1 MPASLP
7 ACLPASL
14 LHSSLSPYLADSFSL
29 ASEINSFR
37 ILLVF
42 RTHTALKFYRT
53 GKAHT
58 HTHTH
63 IRSWGCACVTLGIG
77 LSSEIFRSIHP
88 AAKRR
93 SLECKQ
99 PSTAI
104 LRPKV
109 CLDNTALLVRT
120 TPYNPILYFLYSI
133 APPPNPLC
141 HVGTISLSKQMR
153 NFSFWGPSRFIVVLL
168 AAAASG
174 QWVRPTPSPLPTAH
188 RVTH

>member
-1 MPASLP
+1 MP
-7 ACLPASL
+7 ACLP
-14 LHSSLSPYLADSFSL
+14 SLSFFLSDSFSL

-58 HTHTH
+58 HAHTHTW
-63 IRSWGCACVTLGIG
+63 SWGCACVTLGIG

-133 APPPNPLC
+133 APPTPLC

>member
-1 MPASLP
+1 MTRLHNANAVNDNDLALMPTITTTRKGATKGIQLEKGHVTPSQGASQP
-7 ACLPASL
+7 ACLPSP
-14 LHSSLSPYLADSFSL
+14 LSPFFADSFSL

-42 RTHTALKFYRT
+42 RTHTALKFYRA

-58 HTHTH
+58 RRHTHTP
-63 IRSWGCACVTLGIG
+63 SWGCACATLGIG

-120 TPYNPILYFLYSI
+120 TPNNPILYSLY
-133 APPPNPLC
+133 
-141 HVGTISLSKQMR
+141 
-153 NFSFWGPSRFIVVLL
+153 
-168 AAAASG
+168 
-174 QWVRPTPSPLPTAH
+174 
-188 RVTH
+188 